1 MQYKVHKILNYYQK
15 STSNKQF
22 QQQNATFTDFKYK
35 ANERVN
41 ILIQ

>member
-22 QQQNATFTDFKYK
+22 QQQNATF
-35 ANERVN
+35 
-41 ILIQ
+41 IPLLIQR